1 MFKSSTMEGITVSAK
16 LHFDLA
22 KLDLPLQK
30 IFCHKSRKNGRPTQ
44 RPVLEIS
51 MLLCSIVFIMNHSS
65 ILEYHLLV
73 HYSTIFKESGKYIQF
88 TAVLLPIRV
97 FPSWN
102 IRVLT
107 KKKNDHKLFSST
119 TYLSTL

>member
-1 MFKSSTMEGITVSAK
+1 MFKSSSMEGITVSAK

-30 IFCHKSRKNGRPTQ
+30 IFCHKSRKIGRPTQ
-44 RPVLEIS
+44 RPVFQIS
-51 MLLCSIVFIMNHSS
+51 MLVCSIVFIMNHSS
-65 ILEYHLLV
+65 ILEYDLLV

-107 KKKNDHKLFSST
+107 KKKMITSCFQVQHT
-119 TYLSTL
+119 

>member
-44 RPVLEIS
+44 RPVFQIS
-51 MLLCSIVFIMNHSS
+51 MLVCSIVFIMNHSS

-107 KKKNDHKLFSST
+107 KKKDHNLFSST